1 VASYSTSLTDA
12 QWSLLEPL
20 LPARL
25 NGRPPVHATRLVLD
39 AVFYVL
45 RAGCG
50 WRLLPSDFPP
60 WPSVYYHWRRWC
72 HSGLFECLNTALREK
87 VRVQAGREPS
97 PTGGSLDSQSVKTTE
112 RGGERGYDG
121 GKKVKGRKRERPVR
135 CRLVSKKRHL
145 VVDTQG
151 LLLKVRVL
159 SAGLQDRDG
168 AKVVLA
174 EAKEAVPGLKKV
186 WADSA
191 YRGKFVVWAREELS
205 LSVEIVAHQWNWRL
219 PEEASKPEPEPLKG
233 FVPLPRRWVV
243 ERTFAWLSLNRRLSK
258 DYELLCE
265 TSEAFVYAAMTGLM
279 LRRLTGA

>member
-1 VASYSTSLTDA
+1 MASYSTSLTDTE
-12 QWSLLEPL
+12 WSLLEPL
-20 LPARL
+20 LPTRL
-25 NGRPPVHATRLVLD
+25 NGRPPIHSPRLVLD

-50 WRLLPSDFPP
+50 WRLLPANFPP
-60 WPSVYYHWRRWC
+60 WPSVYYHWRRWRDA
-72 HSGLFECLNTALREK
+72 GLFEHLNAALHER
-87 VRVQAGREPS
+87 VRVQSGRGPTPTAGS
-97 PTGGSLDSQSVKTTE
+97 VDSQSVKTTE
-112 RGGERGYDG
+112 RGDERGYDE
-121 GKKVKGRKRERPVR
+121 GKKVKGR
-135 CRLVSKKRHL
+135 KRHL

-159 SAGLQDRDG
+159 SVGLQDRDG
-168 AKVVLA
+168 AKVVLV

-191 YRGKFVVWAREELS
+191 YRGKFVVWAKEELS
-205 LSVEIVAHQWNWRL
+205 LRVEIVAHQWSWRL
-219 PEEASKPEPEPLKG
+219 PEATATLEPLKG

-265 TSEAFVYAAMTGLM
+265 TSEAFVYAAMTKLM
-279 LRRLTGA
+279 LRRLTKA